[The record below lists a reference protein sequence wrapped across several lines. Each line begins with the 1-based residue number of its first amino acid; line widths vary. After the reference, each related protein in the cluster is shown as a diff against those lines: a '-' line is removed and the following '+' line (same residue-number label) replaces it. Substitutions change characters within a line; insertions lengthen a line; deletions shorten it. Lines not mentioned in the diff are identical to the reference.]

1 MRRRPQLGPK
11 RLPSHHHHG
20 QRTPCSD
27 QRRRATMSVDAPNGM
42 HLTGSSHPITSG
54 ERPAGTIWL
63 RTAVIAR
70 IAPTSFHT
78 DEVRARCWV
87 GLTASAPLLALPWL
101 SPPRPPPPDWKGGI
115 HLALQPHAAHAFQ
128 SQSAQRR
135 STRFAVNRPLPHWP
149 RTDFPKRAGRV
160 VGTHG
165 PPRALNVPP
174 PPVDTRKLLQSRSR
188 TLTGHEV
195 AVC

>member
-1 MRRRPQLGPK
+1 MCWCFCIVCIRGVERGTLRRRPQLGPK

-101 SPPRPPPPDWKGGI
+101 SPPRPPAPDWKGGYI
-115 HLALQPHAAHAFQ
+115 LRSNPM
-128 SQSAQRR
+128 RR
-135 STRFAVNRPLPHWP
+135 TRSKASP
-149 RTDFPKRAGRV
+149 RKEGARD
-160 VGTHG
+160 
-165 PPRALNVPP
+165 
-174 PPVDTRKLLQSRSR
+174 SR
-188 TLTGHEV
+188 
-195 AVC
+195 